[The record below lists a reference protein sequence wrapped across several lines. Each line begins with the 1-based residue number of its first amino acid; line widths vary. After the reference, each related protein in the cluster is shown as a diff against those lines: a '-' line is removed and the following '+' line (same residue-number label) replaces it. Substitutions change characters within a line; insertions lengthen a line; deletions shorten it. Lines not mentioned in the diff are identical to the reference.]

1 MTDKKNKSL
10 RYSFESLKTNSTD
23 NEGPLFLHSEGFTDL
38 SAVKI
43 YGASV
48 DTVRQI
54 FFGLPRKEVIDKVD
68 ILLESRDTFIS
79 LPFLDGDQLFHFS
92 RMGKAS
98 QYRYKFQ
105 NNDLGVVILFC
116 SFNNKTDI
124 QASHLKIELSP
135 HFINTRSVKN
145 ISEFLHGEH
154 VGFSRLFL
162 HDPKPNGCAIHLACD
177 YSGFRLPDDFIFKFK
192 TYSRTIKAYDG
203 LNQID
208 LSDISDAVCT
218 YGSKHLAKNYLIG
231 KVTATQV
238 CLYDKTTEA
247 IKSDK
252 IDYFHDQWKKYTGF
266 AVEKNVTVRRIELR
280 FHQQIIRE
288 IGNGIDKELEF
299 FSQIVPYLTD
309 VWRYGLKRNRLLL
322 DENQQAI
329 HPFWQLL
336 IEDVTFH
343 VPATGLPIKRVKKT
357 SVEPMGRD
365 LMQAVGLIVKQY
377 ARKNFTLKRA
387 MSNLRTF
394 VFYPDLLD
402 YKKSRGETESDL
414 IQYVN
419 KRMIEHRLVGKV
431 A

>member
-1 MTDKKNKSL
+1 MTSSKNKSV
-10 RYSFESLKTNSTD
+10 RYSLESLSLDQTD
-23 NEGPLFLHSEGFTDL
+23 DQGPLFFNSDGFTDL
-38 SAVKI
+38 SSVKI
-43 YGASV
+43 HGSSV

-54 FFGLPRKEVIDKVD
+54 FTGVPRSEVIQKID
-68 ILLESRDTFIS
+68 ILQEARDTFVS
-79 LPFLDGDQLFHFS
+79 LPFADTDQLFHFS

-105 NNDLGVVILFC
+105 NNDLGVTFLFC
-116 SFNNKTDI
+116 SYNNKIDV
-124 QASHLKIELSP
+124 QASHLKVELSP

-145 ISEFLHGEH
+145 ISEFLHGQH
-154 VGFSRLFL
+154 VGFSRFFL

-218 YGSKHLAKNYLIG
+218 YGGKHLAKNYLIG

-252 IDYFHDQWKKYTGF
+252 IDYFLDQWQKQTGTPL
-266 AVEKNVTVRRIELR
+266 EKNVTVRRIELR

-288 IGNGIDKELEF
+288 IGNGMDQELEF
-299 FSQIVPYLTD
+299 FSQLVPYLTD
-309 VWRYGLKRNRLLL
+309 IWRYGLKRNRLLL
-322 DENQQAI
+322 NENQPTI

-336 IEDVTFH
+336 MEDVQFH
-343 VPATGLPIKRVKKT
+343 VPSTGLPIKRVKKN

-387 MSNLRTF
+387 MANLRTF

-419 KRMIEHRLVGKV
+419 KRMIEHRLIGK
-431 A
+431 AA